1 MKRSRQAPWRAHQ
14 LDLVAG
20 VSDGVLTALV
30 LGAGHMIAGRTPVTL
45 LLALRVSTAAA
56 ISGLFIFG
64 VAHYA
69 ELRSELLE
77 AERQLNLTQHGRLA
91 ATRLGHA
98 AFIQALAG
106 AFVAGISTFA
116 GALMPL
122 AVAVMAPHTAFLSIG
137 AALTALAVLG
147 YLLARTVYGHP
158 LRWILALVVGGAV
171 LAYAGAKMDIA

>member
-1 MKRSRQAPWRAHQ
+1 MKRSRNALWCAHQ

-20 VSDGVLTALV
+20 VSDGILTALV
-30 LGAGHMIAGRTPVTL
+30 LGAGHMIAGRTPVTWW
-45 LLALRVSTAAA
+45 LALRVSMAAA

-91 ATRLGHA
+91 ATRLGRA
-98 AFIQALAG
+98 AFFDALAG
-106 AFVAGISTFA
+106 AVVAGISTFA

-122 AVAVMAPHTAFLSIG
+122 SVAVIAPRTAGLSIG
-137 AALTALAVLG
+137 AALAALAVLG
-147 YLLARTVYGHP
+147 YLLARTVYGRP
-158 LRWILALVVGGAV
+158 LRWVLALILGGAV